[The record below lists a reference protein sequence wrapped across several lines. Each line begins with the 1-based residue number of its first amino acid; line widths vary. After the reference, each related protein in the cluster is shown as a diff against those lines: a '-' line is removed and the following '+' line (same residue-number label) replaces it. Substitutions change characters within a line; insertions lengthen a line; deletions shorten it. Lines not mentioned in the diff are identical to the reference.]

1 MNKLSIFM
9 NKNYKYKLALNT
21 KFTTPQRVYSL
32 STRLVNAKPQQNSGK
47 IKNVNKLSTFP
58 HFNNYTFRL
67 IFINF
72 LCKMSIFILI
82 HPNFKQVIHFSTI
95 FFTHLPIIGICP
107 KCTTICCG
115 FCIKM

>member
-47 IKNVNKLSTFP
+47 IKNVKIVATTRLVILDSSTVIVFE
-58 HFNNYTFRL
+58 NVVL
-67 IFINF
+67 
-72 LCKMSIFILI
+72 MSERR
-82 HPNFKQVIHFSTI
+82 PRSKPCVN
-95 FFTHLPIIGICP
+95 HLVAI
-107 KCTTICCG
+107 
-115 FCIKM
+115 